1 MFAKL
6 KEFFFGKPTEK
17 LTEPAVSVPYKIE
30 TPAPVAESVPYK
42 VPEPAMIVELPGTP
56 VILPTTASVKKA
68 PVKKKPA
75 VKKAPVKSRAKK
87 DIK

>member
-1 MFAKL
+1 
-6 KEFFFGKPTEK
+6 
-17 LTEPAVSVPYKIE
+17 
-30 TPAPVAESVPYK
+30 
-42 VPEPAMIVELPGTP
+42 

>member
-17 LTEPAVSVPYKIE
+17 PTEPAVSVPYKIE

-42 VPEPAMIVELPGTP
+42 VPEPAATTPLPLVVEVSPTP
-56 VILPTTASVKKA
+56 NKKA

-75 VKKAPVKSRAKK
+75 SKKAPVKSRAKK